1 MIKQVDIIAIVAK
14 ETGIPRHKV
23 EQTVKLLAD
32 NTIPFIARYRKEQ
45 TGELDEEQIRNID
58 EQHRYYTSLEQRKEE
73 IIRLIDEQG
82 KLTEELQA
90 KIINCT
96 KLSKLEDLYLPYKPK
111 RKTRAGVA
119 REHGLE
125 PLANF
130 LLSFPRS
137 ESPEEEA
144 YAYISESV
152 PTVEEALQGAM
163 DIVAES
169 VAEDADVR
177 GWVREHTRRG
187 GLLVTSGRKTEED
200 KTYRDYY
207 DYKEPVN
214 RIPPHRVLA
223 INRGEKEEV
232 LSVSIEVDESPVL
245 QWLKRKFLEE
255 GSTTSEYVSKA
266 IKDGY
271 KRLIAPAVERDI
283 RNELTDKAQAQA
295 IKVFSK
301 NLRSLLL
308 QPPVRGKVVLG
319 LDPGY
324 RTGCKWSVIDKT
336 GKFLE
341 AGVIY
346 PTAPLKKIKES
357 EEALAGLVEKYGV
370 NAIVIGNGTASRETE
385 VFVAD
390 FIKSCNKPG
399 LSYTIVSE
407 AGASVYSA
415 SKLAKKEFPGLDV
428 SERGAVSIARRIQ
441 DPLAELV
448 KIEPRAVGVGQY
460 QHDLPPK
467 HLDEKLAEVVE
478 SVVNYVGVDLNTAS
492 AQLLGYVAGIKATVA
507 ENIVHYRDEIGGFK
521 RRKEL
526 SKVPRLG
533 PKTLEQCVG
542 FLRINNG
549 DDRLDATAIHP
560 ESYDLTHRF
569 LDLIG
574 SGVDE
579 IGRSSIR
586 SKIAGVDVEEIAAQL
601 DAGVP
606 TLKDIVDCLARPGRD
621 PREDLPVPVFRTDVL
636 SIEDLKPGME
646 LTGTVRNVVDFGAF
660 VDIGIK
666 NDGLVHVSEMSDTR
680 VRHPMDLVSVGDVVK
695 VYVLSIDMERGRVAL
710 SMKTRL

>member
-1 MIKQVDIIAIVAK
+1 MINQVDIIAIIAK

-23 EQTVKLLAD
+23 EQTVRLLAD

-58 EQHRYYTSLEQRKEE
+58 ELYRHYTALEQRKGE

-90 KIINCT
+90 KIMNCT
-96 KLSKLEDLYLPYKPK
+96 KISKLEDLYLPYKPK
-111 RKTRAGVA
+111 RKTRASVA
-119 REHGLE
+119 REQGLE
-125 PLANF
+125 PLANYF
-130 LLSFPRS
+130 WSFPRAG
-137 ESPEEEA
+137 SPEEEA
-144 YAYISESV
+144 FSYISESV
-152 PTVEEALQGAM
+152 PTVEDALQGAM
-163 DIVAES
+163 DIVAENI
-169 VAEDADVR
+169 AEDADVR
-177 GWVREHTRRG
+177 GWVREHTRRKG
-187 GLLVTSGRKTEED
+187 VLVTRGRKTEED
-200 KTYRDYY
+200 KTYRNYY
-207 DYKEPVN
+207 DYQEPVN
-214 RIPPHRVLA
+214 RIVPHRVLA
-223 INRGEKEEV
+223 INRGEREEV
-232 LSVSIEVDESPVL
+232 LSVTVQVDESPMVE
-245 QWLKRKFLEE
+245 WIKRKFLKE
-255 GSTTSEYVSKA
+255 GSVTTGYVARA
-266 IKDGY
+266 IEDAY

-283 RNELTDKAQAQA
+283 RNELTDKAQTQA
-295 IKVFSK
+295 IQVFSK

-308 QPPVRGKVVLG
+308 QPPVRNKVVLG
-319 LDPGY
+319 LDPAY
-324 RTGCKWSVIDKT
+324 RTGCKWAVVDKT
-336 GKFLE
+336 GKFME

-346 PTAPLKKIKES
+346 PTPPVKKVKEA
-357 EEALAGLVEKYGV
+357 EEVLAGLVEKYEV
-370 NAIVIGNGTASRETE
+370 SAIVIGNGTASRETE
-385 VFVAD
+385 LFVAE
-390 FIKSCNKPG
+390 FIKTCDKPG

-415 SKLAKKEFPGLDV
+415 SKLAKKEFPDLDV

-467 HLDEKLAEVVE
+467 HLDQKLSEVVE

-492 AQLLGYVAGIKATVA
+492 AQLLGYVAGLKATVA
-507 ENIVHYRDEIGGFK
+507 ENIVHYRDEIGGFR

-526 SKVPRLG
+526 AKVPRLG

-549 DDRLDATAIHP
+549 DNLLDATPIHP

-569 LDLIG
+569 LGLIG
-574 SGVDE
+574 AGLDE
-579 IGRSSIR
+579 IGRHGFR
-586 SKIAGVDVEEIAAQL
+586 SKIAKLDVEKIAAQL

-606 TLKDIVDCLARPGRD
+606 TMKDIVDCLARPGRD

-646 LTGTVRNVVDFGAF
+646 LSGTVRNVVDFGAF

-666 NDGLVHVSEMSDTR
+666 NDGLVHISEMSDTR
-680 VRHPMDLVSVGDVVK
+680 VQHPMDLVSVGDVVK
-695 VYVLSIDMERGRVAL
+695 VHVLAVDLERGRVSL
-710 SMKTRL
+710 SMKAG